1 MINYL
6 ESLSPAK
13 LGIFLSIFA
22 GAGATALGA
31 LPLLFIRKKITQK
44 IIDFSLGFSAGVML
58 AASIFS
64 LIVPS
69 IELGGL
75 KVFVIGTL
83 AGVVFVDF
91 MDERL
96 PHEHFVQGKEGPKAE
111 RVKNILLFVFAII
124 IHNFPEGL
132 AVGVGGFSDNA
143 LSLATAIGIQNMLEG
158 LAVTAALIAAEYSV
172 EKSVFIGVLSGI
184 VEPIGGLIGVALVS
198 FSTAILPFSLAFAG
212 GAMIYVVS
220 DEVIPETHS
229 GNNEKLATYALII
242 GFIAMTVMDNLI

>member
-6 ESLSPAK
+6 EGLSPAK
-13 LGIFLSIFA
+13 LGLVLSILA

-31 LPLLFIRKKITQK
+31 LPLLFIRKRITQR

-58 AASIFS
+58 AASVFS
-64 LIVPS
+64 LIIPS
-69 IELGGL
+69 IEIGSL
-75 KVFVIGTL
+75 KIFVIGTL
-83 AGVVFVDF
+83 SGVFFVDF
-91 MDERL
+91 MDEWL
-96 PHEHFVQGKEGPKAE
+96 PHEHFVKGKEGHNLE
-111 RVKNILLFVFAII
+111 RVKNIMLFVFAII

-143 LSLATAIGIQNMLEG
+143 ISLAVAIGIQNALEG
-158 LAVTAALIAAEYSV
+158 LAVAAALIAAEYSV
-172 EKSVFIGVLSGI
+172 EKAVLVGVLSGI
-184 VEPIGGLIGVALVS
+184 VEPIGGLIGVSLIS
-198 FSTAILPFSLAFAG
+198 FSTAILPFTLAFAG

-242 GFIAMTVMDNLI
+242 GFIMMTVLDNMM